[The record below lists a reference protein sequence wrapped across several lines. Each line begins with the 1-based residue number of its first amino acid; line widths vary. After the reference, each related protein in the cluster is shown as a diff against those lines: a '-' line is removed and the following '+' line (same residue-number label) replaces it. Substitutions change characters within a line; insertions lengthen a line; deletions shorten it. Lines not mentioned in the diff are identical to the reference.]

1 VSSQADFGMA
11 SVTAWILY
19 LLFFIFYLETDGRVT
34 SNRKWK
40 IENIKRKMLPGGVIG
55 NTEVFGTSI
64 PGSSPGRVVE

>member
-1 VSSQADFGMA
+1 MA

-64 PGSSPGRVVE
+64 PGSSPGRVDKS